1 MAGRGTPRPT
11 RSLEGGHR
19 FKALVAIK
27 AHPQVN
33 ASAQRPACTEDCR
46 LNLPDSVLGAT
57 VLPVTLRIDQS
68 EQPDG
73 CVLILSGALDAD
85 SAPGLLR
92 ALNKHLR
99 KGKTLSVDLS
109 AVVTADSAG
118 VACLAE
124 GLLRARRKGATLRAT
139 GSTGQVRE
147 ALSRAVAPG
156 DEPVIQQP
164 GMLELLGDLLLRS
177 GRATMA
183 FLQLLADTAYW
194 GGVAP
199 LKRMLPPPGATST
212 QAIRI
217 GVDALPIVALIAF
230 LLGLIMAFQAA
241 FQLRQFGANIFVA
254 NLVGI
259 SVVREL
265 GPLMTAIVVA
275 GRSGSAISAELGTM
289 MVGEE
294 IDALRTM
301 GINETRFLVVPR
313 FYAITITQ
321 PSLTIMANFVGVLGG
336 FIIGVFYLELSA
348 AAYMEQTIQSLT
360 IGDLATGLSKS
371 LVFAWIIVL
380 IGCFTG
386 LNITGGAEG
395 VGRATTTSVVASIFF
410 IIVADSIF
418 TTLSTLL
425 G

>member
-1 MAGRGTPRPT
+1 MAL
-11 RSLEGGHR
+11 S
-19 FKALVAIK
+19 I
-27 AHPQVN
+27 N
-33 ASAQRPACTEDCR
+33 
-46 LNLPDSVLGAT
+46 
-57 VLPVTLRIDQS
+57 QS
-68 EQPDG
+68 EQPEG
-73 CVLILSGALDAD
+73 YFLVLSGELDAD
-85 SAPGLLR
+85 AAPALLR
-92 ALNKHLR
+92 ALNKVLR
-99 KGKTLSVDLS
+99 KGLRVTVDLS
-109 AVVTADSAG
+109 SVSTADSAG

-124 GLLRARRKGATLRAT
+124 GLLRARRQGATLRAL

-147 ALSRAVAPG
+147 ALSRAVVPG
-156 DEPVIQQP
+156 DQPVVEQP
-164 GMLELLGDLLLRS
+164 GSLEQLGDLMLRS
-177 GRATMA
+177 SRAMVS

-194 GGVAP
+194 GAIAP
-199 LKRMLPPPGATST
+199 FRRMLPPPGATST

-217 GVDALPIVALIAF
+217 GVDALPIVGLIAF

-289 MVGEE
+289 IVGEE

-313 FYAITITQ
+313 FYAITVTQ
-321 PSLTIMANFVGVLGG
+321 PSLTLMANFVGVLGG
-336 FIIGVFYLELSA
+336 FIIGVFYLDLSA

-380 IGCFTG
+380 IGCYTG

>member
-1 MAGRGTPRPT
+1 V
-11 RSLEGGHR
+11 
-19 FKALVAIK
+19 ALSINK
-27 AHPQVN
+27 
-33 ASAQRPACTEDCR
+33 
-46 LNLPDSVLGAT
+46 
-57 VLPVTLRIDQS
+57 S

-73 CVLILSGALDAD
+73 QGLILAGDLDAE
-85 SAPGLLR
+85 SATSLLR
-92 ALNKHLR
+92 ALSKSLR
-99 KGKTLSVDLS
+99 KGQTVTVDLS
-109 AVVTADSAG
+109 GVGTADSAG

-124 GLLRARRKGATLRAT
+124 GLLRARSKGASLRAV
-139 GSTGQVRE
+139 GAAGQVRE

-156 DEPVIQQP
+156 DQP
-164 GMLELLGDLLLRS
+164 KADRPGALELLGDLMIRV
-177 GRATMA
+177 GRGAVA

-194 GGVAP
+194 GTIAP
-199 LKRMLPPPGATST
+199 LRRMLPPPGATST

-217 GVDALPIVALIAF
+217 GVDALPIVGLISF

-313 FYAITITQ
+313 VYAITVTQ
-321 PSLTIMANFVGVLGG
+321 PSLTMMSMVIGVLGG
-336 FIIGVFYLELSA
+336 LIIGVFYLDLSPV
-348 AAYMEQTIQSLT
+348 AYMEQTVQSLT